1 MFTNINTISES
12 ENKYEKIEKINSG
25 NFGAVWKV
33 KNKITGEY
41 FAMKIMNEGI
51 GSKSTSE
58 RQLIQ
63 EYNLKSVLKFSCK
76 NNLTCY
82 HEVFRIKNKLFLIMT
97 MAEGKTLNFYM
108 NKNTPTDIK
117 INLKIYN

>member
-1 MFTNINTISES
+1 
-12 ENKYEKIEKINSG
+12 
-25 NFGAVWKV
+25 
-33 KNKITGEY
+33 
-41 FAMKIMNEGI
+41 MKIMNEGI

-108 NKNTPTDIK
+108 NKNILYM
-117 INLKIYN
+117 NLERTRNVNGSTANTTK